1 MKRLIYI
8 LCCLLVI
15 LTGCTKDSES
25 DAPKAGI
32 YSMEDLIAFC
42 DAVNAG
48 QDLSQWQDET
58 YQSVTLYA
66 DIDLGDWEW
75 EPINELVGILDG
87 NNHTIC
93 VKKAQVTPY
102 EQWGFVKKNSGI
114 IKNLRVEANF
124 QMETFKADDGI
135 GYTVQS
141 VGGICNVNRGLITE
155 SSFKIVGDNKLNN
168 VVFGGIAS
176 ENTNVGTIESCQVE
190 GELSGANLIVG
201 GICGENNGTIKGCLN
216 KMQID
221 ATRSNGFDCI
231 GGITAY
237 NDVSGQVLDC
247 TNEADILTQNA
258 FINFYGVGGVV
269 ARMFGGTVDGCSNK
283 GNIEGNEFGQAF
295 GGIVGNASELRSGD
309 KVQQKRMIIQ
319 CINSGSVTGKQGVT
333 GGIVGCIAGEG
344 SSMDGCL
351 NEGTVNGEEGSSDN
365 AIGAD
370 LR

>member
-1 MKRLIYI
+1 MIMKRLVYM
-8 LCCLLVI
+8 LCCLLAVF
-15 LTGCTKDSES
+15 TSCTKDED
-25 DAPKAGI
+25 DAPKVGI
-32 YSMEDLIAFC
+32 YSMEDMIAFC

-48 QDLSQWQDET
+48 QDLSQWQNVNN
-58 YQSVTLYA
+58 QSVILYA

-75 EPINELVGILDG
+75 EPINELVGTFDG
-87 NNHTIC
+87 NNHTIRI
-93 VKKAQVTPY
+93 KKAQTAPY

-141 VGGICNVNRGLITE
+141 VGGICNVNRGLIIE
-155 SSFKIVGDNKLNN
+155 SSFKIAGDNKLDN

-176 ENTNVGTIESCQVE
+176 ENTNVGTVEQCQVE

-201 GICGENNGTIKGCLN
+201 GICGENNGMIKGCLN

-221 ATRSNGFDCI
+221 ATRSDGFDCI
-231 GGITAY
+231 GGIAAY
-237 NDVSGQVLDC
+237 NDVNGEVLDC
-247 TNEADILTQNA
+247 TNEADILAQDA

-283 GNIEGNEFGQAF
+283 GNVEGNELGQAF
-295 GGIVGNASELRSGD
+295 GGIVGNASELRSGG
-309 KVQQKRMIIQ
+309 VVISQ
-319 CINSGSVTGKQGVT
+319 CHNSGNISGRKDVT
-333 GGIVGCIAGEG
+333 GGIVGRIAGAM
-344 SSMDGCL
+344 SSLEDCL
-351 NEGTVNGEEGSSDN
+351 NEGVVNGVNGSSEN
-365 AIGAD
+365 AIGLD

>member
-1 MKRLIYI
+1 MIMKRLIYI

-15 LTGCTKDSES
+15 FTGCTKDGES

-48 QDLSQWQDET
+48 QDLSQWQDDKE
-58 YQSVTLYA
+58 QSVTLYT
-66 DIDLGDWEW
+66 DIDLESWEW
-75 EPINELVGILDG
+75 EPINELMGVFDG
-87 NNHTIC
+87 NGYTIRL
-93 VKKAQVTPY
+93 KKSQTTPY

-135 GYTVQS
+135 GYTAQS

-155 SSFKIVGDNKLNN
+155 SSFKIIGDNKLDN

-176 ENTNVGTIESCQVE
+176 ENTNVGTIEQCQVE

-201 GICGENNGTIKGCLN
+201 GICAENNGMIKDCQN
-216 KMQID
+216 KMQVD
-221 ATRSNGFDCI
+221 ATQSNGFDCI
-231 GGITAY
+231 GGVVAY
-237 NDVSGQVLDC
+237 NDVNGQALNC
-247 TNEADILTQNA
+247 TNEADILAQDA
-258 FINFYGVGGVV
+258 VINFYGVGGVV

-295 GGIVGNASELRSGD
+295 GGIVGNASELRFGGVVIS
-309 KVQQKRMIIQ
+309 Q
-319 CINSGSVTGKQGVT
+319 CHNSGNISGRKDVT
-333 GGIVGCIAGEG
+333 GGIVGCIAGVT
-344 SSMDGCL
+344 SSLEECL
-351 NEGTVNGEEGSSDN
+351 NEGLVNGVNGSSDN
-365 AIGAD
+365 AIGMD

>member
-1 MKRLIYI
+1 MKRLICI
-8 LCCLLVI
+8 LCCLLAVFAS
-15 LTGCTKDSES
+15 CTKDNED
-25 DAPKAGI
+25 DAPKVGI

-66 DIDLGDWEW
+66 DINLGDWEW
-75 EPINELVGILDG
+75 EPINELVGTFDG
-87 NNHTIC
+87 NNHTIRL
-93 VKKAQVTPY
+93 KKAQTTPY

-135 GYTVQS
+135 GYTAQS

-155 SSFKIVGDNKLNN
+155 SSFKIVGDNKLDN

-201 GICGENNGTIKGCLN
+201 GVCGKNNGVIKDCLN
-216 KMQID
+216 KMLID
-221 ATRSNGFDCI
+221 ATHSDSFDCI
-231 GGITAY
+231 GGITGY
-237 NDVSGQVLDC
+237 NDSNGQVLDS
-247 TNEADILTQNA
+247 TNEADILAQDA

-269 ARMFGGTVDGCSNK
+269 ARMFGGTIDGCSNK
-283 GNIEGNEFGQAF
+283 GRIVGNEFGQAF
-295 GGIVGNASELRSGD
+295 GGVVGNASKLRSGG
-309 KVQQKRMIIQ
+309 VVISQ
-319 CINSGSVTGKQGVT
+319 CHNSGNISGRKDVT

-365 AIGAD
+365 AIGTD